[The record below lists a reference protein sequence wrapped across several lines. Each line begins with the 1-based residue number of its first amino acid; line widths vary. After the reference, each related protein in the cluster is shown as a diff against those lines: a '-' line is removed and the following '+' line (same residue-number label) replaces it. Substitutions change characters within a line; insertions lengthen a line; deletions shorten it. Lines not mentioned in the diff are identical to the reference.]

1 MLSPDER
8 YYYLAFSAFEE
19 GIGPMRFK
27 LLLEHF
33 KSAENAWK
41 ASLKDLTG
49 IGIPSAIVVRY
60 GDFRNKFDIEDYLKQ
75 LSQKE
80 ISFITLLD
88 PNYPYLLKQISDAP
102 IVLYIKGDLCTS
114 SQPSPKGEGEGEVNY
129 WLSNNKIA
137 VVGTRKVSSYGREV
151 TRSLTQELASS
162 GLTIVSGMALG
173 VDTIAHQ
180 TAIECGAK
188 TIAVLGCGVDV
199 IYPPQNRDLY
209 EKIADG
215 NGCIISEMPL
225 GHFASRG
232 TFPAR
237 NRIISGLSQGV
248 LMTEGASDSG
258 ALITCSYAGDQ
269 GRNVYAVPGEV
280 TSPLSAGTL
289 GLLKKGAKLVTEA
302 GDILEELGI
311 ESRKSYNRYNN
322 YKDYK
327 NVTEDEKKIL
337 QLLENEDL
345 TIDDMIRKLRVSAG
359 ILGSMLSL
367 MELKGYIKEYKGK
380 YKVNAK

>member
-1 MLSPDER
+1 
-8 YYYLAFSAFEE
+8 
-19 GIGPMRFK
+19 MRFK

-41 ASLKDLTG
+41 APLKELAG
-49 IGIPSAIVVRY
+49 ISIPAAVVSRFA
-60 GDFRNKFDIEDYLKQ
+60 DFRNKFDIEGYLKK

-80 ISFITLLD
+80 VSFITLTD

-102 IVLYIKGDLCTS
+102 IVLYVKGRTS
-114 SQPSPKGEGEGEVNY
+114 PLPSPGRRGKKEGEIKQGEVDY

-151 TRSLTQELASS
+151 TQSLTQDLAAS

-180 TAIECGAK
+180 AAIECKTK

-209 EKIADG
+209 EKISQG
-215 NGCIISEMPL
+215 NGYIISEMPL

-248 LMTEGASDSG
+248 LMTEGAEDSG
-258 ALITCSYAGDQ
+258 ALITCSYAAEQ
-269 GRNVYAVPGEV
+269 GRDVFAVPGEI

-289 GLLKKGAKLVTEA
+289 GLLKKGAKLVIEA
-302 GDILEELGI
+302 ADILEELGI
-311 ESRKSYNRYNN
+311 ENKQINKYANKQIRKINL
-322 YKDYK
+322 
-327 NVTEDEKKIL
+327 EDASEEERKIL
-337 QLLENEDL
+337 EIIENEDL
-345 TIDDMIRKLRVSAG
+345 TIDDMIRKLKISAG
-359 ILGSMLSL
+359 TLGSLLSI
-367 MELKGYIKEYKGK
+367 MELKGYIREDGGK
-380 YKVNAK
+380 YKANFKIKTFKY